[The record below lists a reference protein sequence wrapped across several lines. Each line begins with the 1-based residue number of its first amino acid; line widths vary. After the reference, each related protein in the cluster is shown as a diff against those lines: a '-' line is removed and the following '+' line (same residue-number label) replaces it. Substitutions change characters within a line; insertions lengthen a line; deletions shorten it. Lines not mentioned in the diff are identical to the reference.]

1 MKKAIIGA
9 GLTLVIFFSQN
20 LFGQTVV
27 GKWRTIDD
35 ETGKPKSIV
44 ELYEQNG
51 KLYGKIIKL
60 FREPNEDQDPVCDK
74 CEDARKNKKII
85 GMNIITDMSK
95 DGTEY
100 SGGEILDPKKGKIY
114 RCKLWVE
121 NGKLMVRGYLGFFY
135 RTQTWTRES

>member
-9 GLTLVIFFSQN
+9 GLTFALFFSQN
-20 LFGQTVV
+20 LLGQTVV

-60 FREPNEDQDPVCDK
+60 FRAPNEDQDPVCDK
-74 CEDARKNKKII
+74 CEDTRKNKKII
-85 GMNIITDMSK
+85 GMNIITEMSK

-100 SGGEILDPKKGKIY
+100 SGGEIIDPKKGKIY

-135 RTQTWTRES
+135 RTQAWTKEG